1 MIHNLQPYSITPKH
15 TVGYFFLSCQI
26 SIIKSMKTIGTMEI
40 IEIPEEGRRYL
51 IHLDKP
57 DINVLKR
64 VKVNKE
70 NENLA
75 LGKYYI
81 NEDYSYARKGI

>member
-1 MIHNLQPYSITPKH
+1 MQPYGITPELYRR
-15 TVGYFFLSCQI
+15 VFFLSFRF

-51 IHLDKP
+51 VHLDKP

-64 VKVNKE
+64 VKANKE

>member
-1 MIHNLQPYSITPKH
+1 MRFF
-15 TVGYFFLSCQI
+15 YFLVMQL
-26 SIIKSMKTIGTMEI
+26 SIIKSMKNYIGTMEI

-51 IHLDKP
+51 VHLDKP

-64 VKVNKE
+64 VRANKE

>member
-1 MIHNLQPYSITPKH
+1 
-15 TVGYFFLSCQI
+15 
-26 SIIKSMKTIGTMEI
+26 MEI
-40 IEIPEEGRRYL
+40 IEIPDEGRRYL
-51 IHLDKP
+51 VHLDKP

-64 VKVNKE
+64 VRASKE
-70 NENLA
+70 NEKLA

>member
-1 MIHNLQPYSITPKH
+1 M
-15 TVGYFFLSCQI
+15 SCQI

-51 IHLDKP
+51 VHLDKP

-64 VKVNKE
+64 VRASKE

>member
-1 MIHNLQPYSITPKH
+1 MS
-15 TVGYFFLSCQI
+15 FRF
-26 SIIKSMKTIGTMEI
+26 SIIKSMKTIGT
-40 IEIPEEGRRYL
+40 IEVIDIPEEGKRYL
-51 IHLDKP
+51 VHLDKP

-64 VKVNKE
+64 VKANKE